1 MRRREDELIKKISI
15 LEAEKL
21 SMIFDFPKKL
31 NDTIILQLMGEI
43 PIILNEEHND
53 ILRDVQAKIDVLK
66 NELKQC
72 VI

>member
-1 MRRREDELIKKISI
+1 MRRKENELIKKISI

-66 NELKQC
+66 NELKQYA
-72 VI
+72 I